1 MIYLEMSRDEQHG
14 GGTWGFTNC
23 IWAPTEKKG
32 AGGRWPF
39 WEKVLRVREGDI
51 IIHLRGVP
59 PDAAFVGYST
69 ASGDGFETTR
79 RPPDPGEWSYAEAF
93 YRADLVGFTPFHQPI
108 SLSHLFRARAAELDA
123 HFEGNKNLGRDK
135 ANLFFVKQA
144 GRLQCLN
151 GAYLSDVDEGLL
163 EILFGDSDGLRVSA
177 SGDVIVSVE
186 TASQISTIRSRLGQ
200 SRFSEAVKEL
210 YAAQCCFPGCDI
222 ADHRFLVGSH
232 IARWSDNE
240 ALRGELGNG
249 LCLCLIH
256 DKAFE
261 SGLYTLDEKFAVFV
275 NPRERGTV
283 SVVVQNLLAQ
293 EGKKIRTSRVPLLPD
308 ALVEHWIRVGLDPI
322 ASDSTLA
329 GNG

>member
-39 WEKVLRVREGDI
+39 WEKVLQVREGDT

-59 PDAAFVGYST
+59 PDAYFVGYST
-69 ASGDGFETTR
+69 ASGDGFQTNR

-93 YRADLVGFTPFHQPI
+93 YRSDLTGFTPFHQPI
-108 SLSHLFRARAAELDA
+108 SLSQVFRTRATELEA
-123 HFEGNKNLGRDK
+123 YFEANRNRGLGK
-135 ANLFFVKQA
+135 ANIFFVKQA

-151 GAYLSDVDEGLL
+151 GAYLSDVDEELL
-163 EILFGDSDGLRVSA
+163 TVLFGDSRGLTSSD
-177 SGDVIVSVE
+177 SGALIVSVE
-186 TASQISTIRSRLGQ
+186 TASQISTILTRLGQ
-200 SRFSEAVKEL
+200 LRFSDAIKTL
-210 YAAQCCFPGCDI
+210 YGNRCCFPGCEI
-222 ADHRFLVGSH
+222 ADSRFLIGSH

-249 LCLCLIH
+249 LCLCLAH

-261 SGLYTLDEKFAVFV
+261 LGLYTLDEHFAVFV
-275 NPRERGTV
+275 SPRERHSASIVVKDLLNREGQKILTS
-283 SVVVQNLLAQ
+283 SVLPLA
-293 EGKKIRTSRVPLLPD
+293 D
-308 ALVEHWIRVGLDPI
+308 ALLEHWIRVDLDPI
-322 ASDSTLA
+322 DSDS
-329 GNG
+329 NRHRK